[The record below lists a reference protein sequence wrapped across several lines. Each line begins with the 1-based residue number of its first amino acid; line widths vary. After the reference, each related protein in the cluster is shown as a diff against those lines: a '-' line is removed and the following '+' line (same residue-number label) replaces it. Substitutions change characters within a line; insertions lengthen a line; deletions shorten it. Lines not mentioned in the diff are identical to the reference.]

1 MKQKSY
7 IIDNKELMS
16 EWDWDANAEL
26 DPNKLTSG
34 SNKKAWWK
42 CSKCTHK
49 WQTTIHHRAVRK
61 QDCPKCRY
69 IFKKKI
75 QANLT
80 ATHPKAKNYWLF
92 SKNNLLTPD
101 LFSQYACQRVWWK
114 CPDCGCEWEEKIKN
128 QVKKLAWCP
137 HCKKGIRDLASF
149 LPELVKEWHKTKNID
164 NPERVSYASNKYAWW
179 KCSKCN
185 YEWKAK
191 ISNRSILKRGCPC
204 CSEPVRVVVPGINDL
219 KTKFP
224 HIAKEW
230 HPNKN
235 GNLLPEQ
242 VASGTRKKVW
252 WICPLGHEY
261 QATIG
266 HRTAPNGTGCPICYS
281 RRQTSFAEQAV
292 FFYVNRL
299 YPDAISRYKSD
310 FLGKFELDV
319 YIPSIRYAVEYD
331 GEAWH
336 KQNKIEREKR
346 KYQICKEHGITL
358 IRMREQMPESGEEV
372 ADRIVGMKNLYEH
385 KNLEFALRQLLMLL
399 NLYKPIPDDL
409 INLKRDR
416 FKILEYKKSEISNS
430 LVSVRPDIAMEWHPT
445 KNGNLQPSMFSCGSD
460 HKVWW
465 VCPKCT
471 YEYQS
476 NISHRTNKKI
486 PTGCPICGKERSDL
500 AKSVAVNMIDLKTGN
515 IIKTFKSIS
524 DAGRQMKIS
533 SGNIGSVCRGHRPY
547 AGGYKWEYADE
558 KISKKYKKLNKQL
571 DLDLTE

>member
-16 EWDWDANAEL
+16 EWDWDANADL

-42 CSKCTHK
+42 CSKCAHK

-204 CSEPVRVVVPGINDL
+204 CSEPAQVVVPGINDL

-230 HPNKN
+230 HPSKN
-235 GNLLPEQ
+235 GDLLPENFTG
-242 VASGTRKKVW
+242 GTSKKVW
-252 WICPLGHEY
+252 WQCPFGHEY
-261 QATIG
+261 KATIG
-266 HRTAPNGTGCPICYS
+266 HRTAQNGTGCPICYS
-281 RRQTSFAEQAV
+281 GRQTSFAEQAV
-292 FFYVNRL
+292 FFYVKRL
-299 YPDAISRYKSD
+299 YPDTLSRYKSD
-310 FLGKFELDV
+310 FLGKFEFDV
-319 YIPSIRYAVEYD
+319 YIPSIKYAIEYD

-358 IRMREQMPESGEEV
+358 IRMREQMPESGEDV
-372 ADRIVGMKNLYEH
+372 ADRIVGMNNLYKH
-385 KNLEFALRQLLMLL
+385 KNLEFALRKLLMLL

-465 VCPKCT
+465 SCPKCAC
-471 YEYQS
+471 EYQS
-476 NISHRTNKKI
+476 TISHRTNKKI
-486 PTGCPICGKERSDL
+486 PTGCPVCGKERSDL

-533 SGNIGSVCRGHRPY
+533 SGNIGMVCRGHRPY

>member
-7 IIDNKELMS
+7 IIDKKELMS

-42 CSKCTHK
+42 CSKCAHK

-149 LPELVKEWHKTKNID
+149 LPELVKEWHKTRNID

-266 HRTAPNGTGCPICYS
+266 HRTAQNGTGCPICYS
-281 RRQTSFAEQAV
+281 GRQTSFAEQAV
-292 FFYVNRL
+292 FFYVNQL

-319 YIPSIRYAVEYD
+319 YIPSIKYAIEYD

-358 IRMREQMPESGEEV
+358 IRMREQMPESGEDV

-385 KNLEFALRQLLMLL
+385 KNLEFALRQVLMLL

-465 VCPKCT
+465 VCPKCA

-476 NISHRTNKKI
+476 TINHRTSKKI

-500 AKSVAVNMIDLKTGN
+500 AKSVAVNMIDLKTGD

-533 SGNIGSVCRGHRPY
+533 SGNIGMVCRGHRPY

-558 KISKKYKKLNKQL
+558 KISKNYKKLNKQL

>member
-1 MKQKSY
+1 MKPKSY
-7 IIDNKELMS
+7 IVENAELMS
-16 EWDWDANAEL
+16 EWDWDANADL
-26 DPNKLTSG
+26 DPNKLTPG

-42 CSKCTHK
+42 CSKCDHE
-49 WQTTIHHRAVRK
+49 WQTAIHHRVIGK

-69 IFKKKI
+69 LLKKHI
-75 QANLT
+75 SSNLVE
-80 ATHPKAKNYWLF
+80 THQNRLKYWDF
-92 SKNNLLTPD
+92 SKNKLLKPEIV
-101 LFSQYACQRVWWK
+101 SKYSRNKVWWK
-114 CPDCGCEWEEKIKN
+114 CPDCNHEWEATIKS
-128 QVKKLAWCP
+128 QIKKQIMCP
-137 HCKKGIRDLASF
+137 QCKKGIKDLASMR
-149 LPELVKEWHKTKNID
+149 PELLKEWDMTKNAA
-164 NPERVSYASNKYAWW
+164 NPRYTAYASNKYAWW
-179 KCSKCN
+179 KCSKCG

-191 ISNRSILKRGCPC
+191 VSNRVLLKRGCPC
-204 CSEPVRVVVPGINDL
+204 CSGSVVVPGINDL

-230 HPNKN
+230 HPTKN
-235 GNLLPEQ
+235 GDWLPENFAGG
-242 VASGTRKKVW
+242 ASKKVW
-252 WICPLGHEY
+252 WQCPLGHEY

-281 RRQTSFAEQAV
+281 GRQTSFAEQAV
-292 FFYVNRL
+292 FFYVKQL
-299 YPDAISRYKSD
+299 YPDAISRHKSD

-319 YIPSIRYAVEYD
+319 YIPSIKYAIEYD

-399 NLYKPIPDDL
+399 NLYKPIPDNL

-416 FKILEYKKSEISNS
+416 FKILEYKKSEICNS

-465 VCPKCT
+465 VCPKCA

-476 NISHRTNKKI
+476 TISHRTSKKI

-500 AKSVAVNMIDLKTGN
+500 AKSVAVNMIDLKTGD

-533 SGNIGSVCRGHRPY
+533 SGNIGMVCRGHRPY

-571 DLDLTE
+571 DLGLAE

>member
-1 MKQKSY
+1 MKPKSY
-7 IIDNKELMS
+7 IIENTELMS
-16 EWDWDANAEL
+16 EWDWDANADL
-26 DPNKLTSG
+26 DPNKLTPG

-42 CSKCTHK
+42 CSKCDHK
-49 WQTTIHHRAVRK
+49 WQNSIHHRAVRK

-80 ATHPKAKNYWLF
+80 ATHPKAINYWLF

-149 LPELVKEWHKTKNID
+149 LPELVKEWHKTKNAD
-164 NPERVSYASNKYAWW
+164 NPEHVSYASNKYAWW
-179 KCSKCN
+179 KCSKCG

-191 ISNRSILKRGCPC
+191 VSNRSLLKRGCPC
-204 CSEPVRVVVPGINDL
+204 CSGSVVVPGINDL

-230 HPNKN
+230 HPTKN
-235 GNLLPEQ
+235 RDLLPENFAGG
-242 VASGTRKKVW
+242 ASKKVW
-252 WICPLGHEY
+252 WQCPLGHEY

-266 HRTAPNGTGCPICYS
+266 HRTAQNGTGCPICYS
-281 RRQTSFAEQAV
+281 GRQTSFAEQAV
-292 FFYVNRL
+292 FFYIKQL
-299 YPDAISRYKSD
+299 YPDAISRHKSD
-310 FLGKFELDV
+310 YLGKFELDV
-319 YIPSIRYAVEYD
+319 YIPSIKYAIEYD

-399 NLYKPIPDDL
+399 NLYKPIPDNL

-416 FKILEYKKSEISNS
+416 FKILEYKKSEICNS

-445 KNGNLQPSMFSCGSD
+445 KNGILQPSMFSCGSD

-465 VCPKCT
+465 VCPKCA

-476 NISHRTNKKI
+476 TISHRTSKKI

-500 AKSVAVNMIDLKTGN
+500 AKSVAVNMIDLKTGD

-524 DAGRQMKIS
+524 DAGRQMNINPA
-533 SGNIGSVCRGHRPY
+533 NIGMVCRGHRNQ
-547 AGGYKWEYADE
+547 AGGYLWEYSD
-558 KISKKYKKLNKQL
+558 KKLAQKYAKDIKQVSF
-571 DLDLTE
+571 EFA

>member
-42 CSKCTHK
+42 CSKCAHK

-252 WICPLGHEY
+252 WICLLGHEY

-281 RRQTSFAEQAV
+281 GRQTSFAEQAV

>member
-16 EWDWDANAEL
+16 EWDWDANADL

-42 CSKCTHK
+42 CSKCAHK

-235 GNLLPEQ
+235 GDLLPEQ

-261 QATIG
+261 KATIG
-266 HRTAPNGTGCPICYS
+266 HRTAQNGTGCPICYS
-281 RRQTSFAEQAV
+281 GRQTSFAEQAV
-292 FFYVNRL
+292 FFYVKRL
-299 YPDAISRYKSD
+299 YPDTLSRYKSD

-319 YIPSIRYAVEYD
+319 YIPSIKYAIEYD

-358 IRMREQMPESGEEV
+358 IRMREQMPESGEDV
-372 ADRIVGMKNLYEH
+372 ADRIVGMSNLYEH
-385 KNLEFALRQLLMLL
+385 NNLEFALRKLLMLL

-416 FKILEYKKSEISNS
+416 FKILEYKKSEIGNS

-445 KNGNLQPSMFSCGSD
+445 KNGNLQPSMFSCGSN

-533 SGNIGSVCRGHRPY
+533 SGNIGMVCRGHRPY

-558 KISKKYKKLNKQL
+558 KISKKYKKMNKQL

>member
-42 CSKCTHK
+42 CSKCAHK

-281 RRQTSFAEQAV
+281 GRQTSFAEQAV

>member
-1 MKQKSY
+1 MKTKSY
-7 IIDNKELMS
+7 IIENSELMS
-16 EWDWDANAEL
+16 EWDWAANADL
-26 DPNKLTSG
+26 DPNKLTPG
-34 SNKKAWWK
+34 SNKKAYWK
-42 CSKCTHK
+42 CSKCDHK

-252 WICPLGHEY
+252 WTCPLGHEY

-281 RRQTSFAEQAV
+281 GRQTSFAEQAV
-292 FFYVNRL
+292 FFYVNQL
-299 YPDAISRYKSD
+299 YPDSISRYKSD

-319 YIPSIRYAVEYD
+319 YIPSIKYAIEYD

-358 IRMREQMPESGEEV
+358 IRMREQMPESGEDV

-430 LVSVRPDIAMEWHPT
+430 LVSVRPDIAMEWHST
-445 KNGNLQPSMFSCGSD
+445 KNGNLQPSMFSCGSN

-465 VCPKCT
+465 VCPKCGN
-471 YEYQS
+471 EYQS
-476 NISHRTNKKI
+476 SISHRTSKKV
-486 PTGCPICGKERSDL
+486 PTGCPKCGKERSDL
-500 AKSVAVNMIDLKTGN
+500 AKSVAVNMLDLKMKA
-515 IIKTFKSIS
+515 IIKTFDSIS
-524 DAGRQMKIS
+524 VAGREMKINPS
-533 SGNIGSVCRGHRPY
+533 NIGMTCKGQRNQ
-547 AGGYKWEYADE
+547 AGGYGWEYVKKQQD
-558 KISKKYKKLNKQL
+558 KIKIRR
-571 DLDLTE
+571 